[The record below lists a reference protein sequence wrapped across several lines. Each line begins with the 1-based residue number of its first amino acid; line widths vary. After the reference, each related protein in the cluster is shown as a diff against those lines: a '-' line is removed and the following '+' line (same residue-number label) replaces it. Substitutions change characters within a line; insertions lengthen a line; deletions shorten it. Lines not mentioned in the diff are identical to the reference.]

1 MRFGVVKFRF
11 ENPQR
16 THSTLPVF
24 SFICLAKTTILFQ
37 SEKEGECEEKM
48 EDFKERIPMI
58 IAVIIVIGLMIGA
71 YYFLFVHKTQYYT
84 QIDNTKIEELS
95 GNEDMQYQYILT
107 AYTKNGK
114 EKEIQFKTSRE
125 LREGAYLELD
135 VMSIR
140 GVIDWREVQQEELP
154 NDVKTA
160 MNIE

>member
-1 MRFGVVKFRF
+1 
-11 ENPQR
+11 
-16 THSTLPVF
+16 
-24 SFICLAKTTILFQ
+24 
-37 SEKEGECEEKM
+37 M
-48 EDFKERIPMI
+48 EDFKEKIPMI
-58 IAVIIVIGLMIGA
+58 IAVIIVIALMIGA
-71 YYFLFVHKTQYYT
+71 YYILFVHKSQYYK

-95 GNEDMQYQYILT
+95 GNEDMRYQYTLT
-107 AYTKNGK
+107 AYTKNGR